1 MIVNSQALEPAISK
15 QSANTIQVKSISDNP
30 ASPFSLPSSPPD
42 MPSYSRPPI
51 ATYSSILKSTGKGLQ
66 QPSFS
71 HINHYP
77 SGINCSNDSITALHK
92 QPEQKPGHNRHLP
105 VAIYVAGRS
114 FMTIKEVKAILTASP
129 IGIQSRHMQN
139 ISRIEQRMLEILVD
153 RNHVERVKNRITN
166 FSNYRIRTSFNPL
179 SPDSFH
185 WDESVRPE
193 SQGRILQRNFITR
206 LADSVAATSLTSTR
220 QDIMDWVKNRGLEQ
234 KLEAELL
241 KHGIRLSPDAQTRHN
256 HIPTHTYLPRTGEPY
271 QDLVDLQNLQQEQ
284 KVRAKRYVKRKRSI
298 SSIESLQVDG

>member
-1 MIVNSQALEPAISK
+1 LDIPTIVNSPALEPVISK
-15 QSANTIQVKSISDNP
+15 QSANTIQVKSISDNH
-30 ASPFSLPSSPPD
+30 ASPSSLPSSPPD
-42 MPSYSRPPI
+42 MPSCYRPPI

-77 SGINCSNDSITALHK
+77 SGINCSNDSMTTLHK

-105 VAIYVAGRS
+105 VAIYVAGIS

-139 ISRIEQRMLEILVD
+139 ISWIEQRMLEILVD

-179 SPDSFH
+179 SRDSFH
-185 WDESVRPE
+185 WDKSVRPE
-193 SQGRILQRNFITR
+193 SQGRILQGNFITR
-206 LADSVAATSLTSTR
+206 LADSVAATSLIST
-220 QDIMDWVKNRGLEQ
+220 
-234 KLEAELL
+234 
-241 KHGIRLSPDAQTRHN
+241 
-256 HIPTHTYLPRTGEPY
+256 
-271 QDLVDLQNLQQEQ
+271 
-284 KVRAKRYVKRKRSI
+284 
-298 SSIESLQVDG
+298 

>member
-1 MIVNSQALEPAISK
+1 
-15 QSANTIQVKSISDNP
+15 
-30 ASPFSLPSSPPD
+30 
-42 MPSYSRPPI
+42 
-51 ATYSSILKSTGKGLQ
+51 
-66 QPSFS
+66 
-71 HINHYP
+71 
-77 SGINCSNDSITALHK
+77 
-92 QPEQKPGHNRHLP
+92 
-105 VAIYVAGRS
+105 
-114 FMTIKEVKAILTASP
+114 MTIKEVKAILTASP

-139 ISRIEQRMLEILVD
+139 ISWIEQRMLEILVD

-206 LADSVAATSLTSTR
+206 LADSVAATSLISTR
-220 QDIMDWVKNRGLEQ
+220 QHIMDWVNNRGLGQ
-234 KLEAELL
+234 KLQAELL
-241 KHGIRLSPDAQTRHN
+241 KHGIRLSADAETKQN
-256 HIPTHTYLPRTGEPY
+256 DIPTYTYLPRTVEAY
-271 QDLVDLQNLQQEQ
+271 QDPVDLQNSKQEQ